1 VVRIVYSL
9 THIEEGGSGPAQ
21 KITPDE
27 PGESGVIFW
36 ADPEPP
42 SSMCVDIYFAKYGPE
57 LFII

>member
-1 VVRIVYSL
+1 MTKVKVVM

-21 KITPDE
+21 KITPDS
-27 PGESGVIFW
+27 PGSSGVIFW

-42 SSMCVDIYFAKYGPE
+42 SSICVDIYFAKYGPE